1 MSTFLL
7 EIVTPD
13 RQVYSEQ
20 VNGLSV
26 RGVEGELGILPGHI
40 PMVTPLQIA
49 PMRIKTG
56 GNTEVIAVNGGFVE
70 VRKEKVIVLA
80 ESAERAGD
88 IDVERA
94 RAARERAELRVQ
106 SKRNDI
112 DHLRAEIALQKA
124 LNRLNVSGGAKK

>member
-1 MSTFLL
+1 
-7 EIVTPD
+7 
-13 RQVYSEQ
+13 
-20 VNGLSV
+20 
-26 RGVEGELGILPGHI
+26 
-40 PMVTPLQIA
+40 MVTPLQIA